1 MLLKNL
7 FVQDKMT
14 TQEIRIKKTALRKQ
28 YKNIRAIIENREEKD
43 RLITSNL
50 LSSMSYKYCKKI
62 LLYSS
67 FGSEPDTW
75 DIAKKALDDG
85 KELYFPKSYDGGIM
99 KFFKV
104 KSFEDLYEGKFGIKE
119 PSDKNEEY
127 IPGNS
132 TSELCIVPALCFD
145 KDGYRIGYG
154 KGYYDRFL
162 SKFKG
167 ISAGIAY
174 SDCISETPVVYEKRH
189 DKKVDII
196 ISEKGLELIVCK

>member
-14 TQEIRIKKTALRKQ
+14 TQEIRTKKAALRKQ
-28 YKNIRAIIENREEKD
+28 YKYIRAAVENREEKD
-43 RLITSNL
+43 GLITSNVL
-50 LSSMSYKYCKKI
+50 ASMSYKYCKKI

-67 FGSEPDTW
+67 FGTEPDTW
-75 DIAKKALDDG
+75 NIAKKALDDG
-85 KELYFPKSYDGGIM
+85 KEVYFPKSYEGGIM
-99 KFFKV
+99 KFFKIE
-104 KSFEDLYEGKFGIKE
+104 SLEDLQEGKFGIKE
-119 PSDKNEEY
+119 PSDKNQEY
-127 IPGNS
+127 IPGKS
-132 TSELCIVPALCFD
+132 DELCIVPALCFD

-162 SKFKG
+162 SKFRG
-167 ISAGIAY
+167 ISAGIAF
-174 SDCISETPVVYEKRH
+174 SDCISQTPVAYEKRH